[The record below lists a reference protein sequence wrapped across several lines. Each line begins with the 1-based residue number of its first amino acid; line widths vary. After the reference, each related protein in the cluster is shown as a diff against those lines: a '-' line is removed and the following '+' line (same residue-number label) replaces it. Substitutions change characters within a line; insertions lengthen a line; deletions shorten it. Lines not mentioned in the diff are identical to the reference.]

1 MNGPAL
7 HKRTA
12 TTTKE
17 PRGCHRKV
25 RLRRPHTNYNSRE
38 TLRHGLRG
46 LHFPEGL
53 SAPELICRL
62 NLDERHSL
70 LGNVVLEPETILP
83 GPAQLIVPGLLSKYF
98 GYICAC
104 VNVWV
109 CSCVCLFVREAC
121 WAAGPLH
128 VCLIGGFREED
139 VQEYGIVLSVCRCL
153 QVEAGGV
160 WPASIFAGKAQ
171 VPAPSG
177 ARGGRRAVKGFSSPV
192 PSFRGPETCCPFG
205 S

>member
-83 GPAQLIVPGLLSKYF
+83 GPVQLIVPGLLSKYF

-109 CSCVCLFVREAC
+109 CSCACLFVREAC
-121 WAAGPLH
+121 WAAACVFNWGFS
-128 VCLIGGFREED
+128 GGRCP
-139 VQEYGIVLSVCRCL
+139 GIWNCPLSVS
-153 QVEAGGV
+153 V
-160 WPASIFAGKAQ
+160 S
-171 VPAPSG
+171 SG
-177 ARGGRRAVKGFSSPV
+177 GGRWGLACIYLCRKGS
-192 PSFRGPETCCPFG
+192 GPRPFWR
-205 S
+205 